1 WDAWEENYPLAFEAH
16 LRLAECQALLADFES
31 GFPTIDKALPHARA
45 TAGGGRL
52 LTVRTHPYLSMGDM
66 TGAVACG
73 RQAAQLFGL
82 DLPEQPELV
91 RERLQQA
98 MGAIIAW
105 RQQHEIESLLELPQM
120 SDPDRVVLMSL
131 LMHCMPPAYQVNPE
145 LFALICCKMVTLR
158 SD

>member
-45 TAGGGRL
+45 TADRGRL
-52 LTVRTHPYLSMGDM
+52 LTVRTHTYLSMGDM

-82 DLPEQPELV
+82 DLPEAPERV
-91 RERLQQA
+91 GERLQVE

-105 RQQHEIESLLELPQM
+105 TGQHDIESLLDLPQM
-120 SDPDRVVLMSL
+120 TDP
-131 LMHCMPPAYQVNPE
+131 
-145 LFALICCKMVTLR
+145 
-158 SD
+158 